1 MTGSD
6 PHERAAPQSPRDCD
20 AIDRRLGQ
28 HAVGLVQ
35 AARDSGDAALIAQA
49 EAMAMAVGFALA
61 SRMPALPEAGES

>member
-6 PHERAAPQSPRDCD
+6 SHERAAPRSPRDYD
-20 AIDRRLGQ
+20 AIDRRLVQ

-35 AARDSGDAALIAQA
+35 AARESGDAALIAQA